1 MSYKNPYFAAQP
13 SSIYKSVYKSVP
25 DLYRVE
31 SGKVASVAG
40 EA

>member
-13 SSIYKSVYKSVP
+13 SSVYKSVP

-31 SGKVASVAG
+31 SGIVASSAG